1 MVIRQGQTSGA
12 PAAHR
17 IGFGLAFMGLMM
29 ILSLGCE
36 GSGNQRPGMIL
47 QEPIDPR
54 CAPIGG
60 PFPAGFALLP
70 DEPDRAVA
78 LRFSPA
84 ALLRF
89 DISTGPPIP
98 DNLEGVP
105 LFPLDSDGDGL
116 EDTEAYAAADLCPP
130 KKEPDDPDCVTPPIV
145 GSVIAPYPQTA
156 LVTTSGYE
164 QVLFYRTADSQL
176 RSFELVAPSEGTPAA
191 DLSRPLYPPIGT
203 RAHRS
208 GLSTSVCVYPEVPTD
223 SNGQSLPPATLC
235 DPARPSF
242 VTSYTEDVGVS
253 GATLFVALSNYQGG
267 SRYFPGTVLI
277 HQVEQD
283 ELGIPIR
290 ITPDAD
296 TPVLFTTGFNPTSL
310 TPHRTRS
317 GRALMLVKWTGALE
331 GPEILTDSGID
342 VIDVASRRLVATF
355 PLGRAGANFE
365 KLEIDPGGLIAISG
379 AESSRQLYAV
389 ELAVLDDPDLYQIR
403 EEPVVLD
410 GSTPG
415 FPDARLFDADR
426 PFEIPAR
433 PDGPPDMLCATR
445 TAATFKDEGNRIYTT
460 DWCDGSLSVI
470 DIDWRLPLEQPLSPA
485 RFTISNRLDWFA
497 PGFPS
502 NFGLATAPSQ
512 PVIRPGQP
520 GLDFEGPEL
529 LFLINESEGQ
539 LCAAYLGQEP

>member
-1 MVIRQGQTSGA
+1 MVIRQGQTSGT
-12 PAAHR
+12 R
-17 IGFGLAFMGLMM
+17 SVDRVGYRLTLLCLMTIMG
-29 ILSLGCE
+29 LGCE
-36 GSGNQRPGMIL
+36 GSGSQRPGVIL

-89 DISTGPPIP
+89 DISTGPPLP
-98 DNLEGVP
+98 DNREAAP
-105 LFPLDSDGDGL
+105 IFPLDSDGDGRD
-116 EDTEAYAAADLCPP
+116 DTEAYRDAGLCPSNQP
-130 KKEPDDPDCVTPPIV
+130 ECVTPPIV
-145 GSVIAPYPQTA
+145 GSVSAPYPQTA
-156 LVTTSGYE
+156 LVTTSGYD

-176 RSFELVAPSEGTPAA
+176 RTFELIAPSEGTPDA

-203 RAHRS
+203 RAQRS

-223 SNGQSLPPATLC
+223 SNGQSIPPSPLC
-235 DPARPSF
+235 DPDRPSF
-242 VTSYTEDVGVS
+242 VTGYTEDVGVS
-253 GATLFVALSNYQGG
+253 GETLFVALSNYQGG
-267 SRYFPGTVLI
+267 STYFPGTVLI
-277 HQVEQD
+277 HRVEQD
-283 ELGIPIR
+283 PQGIPIR

-296 TPVLFTTGFNPTSL
+296 RPVLFTTGFNPTSL

-365 KLEIDPGGLIAISG
+365 KLEIDPAGLIAISG
-379 AESSRQLYAV
+379 AESSRQFYAV
-389 ELAVLDDPDLYQIR
+389 ELAVLDNPDLYRIR

-410 GSTPG
+410 GRTPG

-433 PDGPPDMLCATR
+433 PNGPPDALCATR
-445 TAATFKDEGNRIYTT
+445 TAVTLNDEGNRMYAT

-485 RFTISNRLDWFA
+485 RFTVLNRLDWFA

-512 PVIRPGQP
+512 PEIRPGRP

-529 LFLINESEGQ
+529 LFLINQPEGQ